1 MAIQLSKDAKTII
14 DAAVASGRYA
24 SPEAVIEA
32 GLALLAGREDAL
44 QRLRKEIREAIE
56 EGGSLTDEEV
66 AAGIEAELDQ
76 WEQQRSSASTRA
88 AE

>member
-1 MAIQLSKDAKTII
+1 MAIQISKAAKAII
-14 DAAVASGRYA
+14 DNAVASGQYA

-32 GLALLAGREDAL
+32 GLALIAQRDEAQ
-44 QRLRKEIREAIE
+44 QRLREEIRRAIE

-76 WEQQRSSASTRA
+76 WEQRRKPAAARS